1 MSRQNLTAP
10 LEWAKKGEVGFVYLL
25 SDYRT
30 EHDVLFKKL
39 GKPVSKEPVPID
51 VYMPRNVLTDYGR
64 GPILAMV
71 LPINEEMRKR
81 FASENESGT
90 VMIPGIAANEMEVIA
105 LMDAGTSAYG
115 ILSYVRDGVIDLH
128 AGNDRFA
135 RYAFHHYPSLW
146 KRFASLLDGIE
157 AKGAGRTYETA
168 ERIQKEE
175 LEAMRKENWKL

>member
-1 MSRQNLTAP
+1 MSKQNVITP

-30 EHDVLFKKL
+30 EHDVLLKL
-39 GKPVSKEPVPID
+39 GKLASKEPDPID
-51 VYMPRNVLTDYGR
+51 VYMPKNVLTDYGR

-71 LPINEEMRKR
+71 LPVNEEMRKR
-81 FASENESGT
+81 FAAENESGT
-90 VMIPGIAANEMEVIA
+90 IMIPGVAANEMEVIA
-105 LMDAGTSAYG
+105 VMDAGTSAYG
-115 ILSYVRDGVIDLH
+115 IFGYARDGIIDIH

-157 AKGAGRTYETA
+157 AKGADRTYETA
-168 ERIQKEE
+168 ERIQNEE
-175 LEAMRKENWKL
+175 LEAMRKENVVL

>member
-1 MSRQNLTAP
+1 MSKQNVIAP
-10 LEWAKKGEVGFVYLL
+10 RDWAKKGEVGFVYLL

-39 GKPVSKEPVPID
+39 GKLVSKEPDPID
-51 VYMPRNVLTDYGR
+51 VYMPKNVLTDYGR

-71 LPINEEMRKR
+71 LPINEDMRKR

-90 VMIPGIAANEMEVIA
+90 IMIPGVAANEMEVIA
-105 LMDAGTSAYG
+105 VIDAGTSAYG
-115 ILSYVRDGVIDLH
+115 ILSYARDGVIDLH

-157 AKGAGRTYETA
+157 AKGANRTYETA

-175 LEAMRKENWKL
+175 LEAMRKENVLL

>member
-1 MSRQNLTAP
+1 MSKQNVTTP
-10 LEWAKKGEVGFVYLL
+10 LDLVKKGEVGFVYLL

-30 EHDVLFKKL
+30 EHDVLFQL
-39 GKPVSKEPVPID
+39 GKLVSKNPDPID

-64 GPILAMV
+64 GPILAIV
-71 LPINEEMRKR
+71 RPVNEEMRKR

-90 VMIPGIAANEMEVIA
+90 VMIPGVAANEMEVIA
-105 LMDAGTSAYG
+105 VIDAGTSAYG
-115 ILSYVRDGVIDLH
+115 ILSYARDGVIDLH

-135 RYAFHHYPSLW
+135 RYSFHHYPSLW

-157 AKGAGRTYETA
+157 AKGANRTYETA

-175 LEAMRKENWKL
+175 LEAMRKENVIL

>member
-1 MSRQNLTAP
+1 MSKQNLTAP

-30 EHDVLFKKL
+30 EHDVFFKL
-39 GKPVSKEPVPID
+39 GKLASKEPDPID

-71 LPINEEMRKR
+71 LPVNKDMRKR

-90 VMIPGIAANEMEVIA
+90 IMIPGVTANEMEVIA

-115 ILSYVRDGVIDLH
+115 IFSYARDGVIDLH

-157 AKGAGRTYETA
+157 AKGANRTYETA

-175 LEAMRKENWKL
+175 LEAMRKGNVIL